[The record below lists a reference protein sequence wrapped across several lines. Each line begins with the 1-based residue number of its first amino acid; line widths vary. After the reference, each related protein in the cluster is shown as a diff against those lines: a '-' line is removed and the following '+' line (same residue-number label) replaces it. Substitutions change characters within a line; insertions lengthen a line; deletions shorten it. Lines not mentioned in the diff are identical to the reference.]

1 MHFFK
6 TVKYKLCTK
15 EVAFLKHKKKNN
27 VQIKKK
33 QKYCKNEFE
42 KTIKKFPSPI
52 FREKEGPKLVN
63 IFINYLDE

>member
-15 EVAFLKHKKKNN
+15 DVAFLKHKKKDN

-42 KTIKKFPSPI
+42 KTIKNSLPPFSGRRKD
-52 FREKEGPKLVN
+52 LN
-63 IFINYLDE
+63 W